1 MKIKVENLAEAVA
14 EADLEDAFAD
24 FGEVLAVEI
33 KTNDENKVG
42 FVKMR
47 YNEDA
52 RAAINII
59 DGSPMAGKV
68 LKVSPAF
75 KPQRN
80 KRKRGKHSK
89 KRTKA
94 L

>member
-1 MKIKVENLAEAVA
+1 MKIKVENLSEEVTEAE
-14 EADLEDAFAD
+14 LEDAFAD
-24 FGEVLAVEI
+24 FGEVLEVEV
-33 KTNDENKVG
+33 KTEPDNKVG

-52 RAAINII
+52 RAAINIV

-75 KPQRN
+75 KQQRK
-80 KRKRGKHSK
+80 KRRRGKYSK
-89 KRTKA
+89 KGTKA